1 MWRRL
6 SKPHSTDPLEY
17 PLLMSFRLLSIYQ
30 TRDLLAA
37 RDAGLAEIDISLDLG
52 LSETRVHINPEGA
65 LLPGGALLPWSEI
78 ERIQAHAQALFR
90 VTDEGGVEKVQAFS
104 EAFGRLY
111 SLMPTAGAPTMLIS
125 GIPMHRIK
133 STDPLQDT
141 RSKIRAA
148 SPKGRVLDTCT
159 GLGYT
164 AIEAARRADEVVTI
178 ELDPAVIA
186 ICRQNP
192 WSQALFEAPNI
203 TQLIGDSF
211 DLIAAF
217 EDASFDRIIHDPPMF
232 NLAGQLYS
240 ADFYR
245 ELHRVLKR
253 GGRVFH
259 YIGDLRSKS
268 GRNVAR
274 SAARRL
280 QEAGFRAVKRRP
292 EAFGLLTF
300 K

>member
-1 MWRRL
+1 M
-6 SKPHSTDPLEY
+6 D
-17 PLLMSFRLLSIYQ
+17 FRLLSAYQ

-37 RDAGLAEIDISLDLG
+37 RDAGLSQVDISLDLG
-52 LSETRVHINPEGA
+52 LSSSRVRITPDGVY
-65 LLPGGALLPWSEI
+65 LPDGVFLPWAEI
-78 ERIQAHAQALFR
+78 DRVQANPQAVFR
-90 VTDEGGVEKVQAFS
+90 VTDAGETEKIQVFS

-111 SLMPTAGAPTMLIS
+111 SLMPTEGAPTMLIS

-133 STDPLQDT
+133 GTDPIRDT
-141 RSKIRAA
+141 HSKVKAA
-148 SPKGRVLDTCT
+148 APKGRVLDTCT

-164 AIEAARRADEVVTI
+164 AIEAARRAGEVVTV
-178 ELDPAVIA
+178 ELDPAVIE
-186 ICRQNP
+186 ICRMNP
-192 WSQALFEAPNI
+192 WSQTLFESPNL

-211 DLIAAF
+211 DLIADF

-232 NLAGQLYS
+232 NLAGHLYS
-240 ADFYR
+240 TAFYR

-280 QEAGFRAVKRRP
+280 HEAGFRTVKRRP
-292 EAFGLLTF
+292 EAFGLVAF

>member
-1 MWRRL
+1 MGGW
-6 SKPHSTDPLEY
+6 
-17 PLLMSFRLLSIYQ
+17 LLSAYQ
-30 TRDLLAA
+30 TRELLAA
-37 RDAGLAEIDISLDLG
+37 RDAGLSETDVSLDLG
-52 LSETRVHINPEGA
+52 LSQTRVRLGPEGV
-65 LLPGGALLPWSEI
+65 LLPGGALLPWPEI
-78 ERIQAHAQALFR
+78 ERIQANAQAVFR
-90 VTDEGGVEKVQAFS
+90 VTGEGGIEKVQAFS

-111 SLMPTAGAPTMLIS
+111 SLMPTEGAPTMLIS

-133 STDPLQDT
+133 GTDPMRDT
-141 RSKIRAA
+141 RTKVKAA
-148 SPKGRVLDTCT
+148 GPRGRVLDTCT

-164 AIEAARRADEVVTI
+164 AILAAQRAEEVITI
-178 ELDPAVIA
+178 ELDPAVIEL
-186 ICRQNP
+186 CRANP
-192 WSQALFEAPNI
+192 WSRALFESPNI

-211 DLIAAF
+211 DRIAEF

-232 NLAGQLYS
+232 NLAGHLYS
-240 ADFYR
+240 TEFYR

-280 QEAGFRAVKRRP
+280 QEAGFRVVKRRP
-292 EAFGLLTF
+292 EAFGLLAF

>member
-1 MWRRL
+1 MI
-6 SKPHSTDPLEY
+6 
-17 PLLMSFRLLSIYQ
+17 LLSAYQ
-30 TRDLLAA
+30 TRELLAA
-37 RDAGLAEIDISLDLG
+37 RDAGLPETDVSLDLG
-52 LSETRVHINPEGA
+52 LSQTLVRVGPEGV
-65 LLPGGALLPWSEI
+65 LLPGDALLPWPEI
-78 ERIQAHAQALFR
+78 ERIQDNEQAVFR
-90 VTDEGGVEKVQAFS
+90 ITEEGGIEKVQAFS
-104 EAFGRLY
+104 ETFGRLY

-133 STDPLQDT
+133 GTDPMTDT
-141 RSKIRAA
+141 RTKVKAA
-148 SPKGRVLDTCT
+148 GPRGRVLDTCT

-164 AIEAARRADEVVTI
+164 AILAAQRAEEVVTI
-178 ELDPAVIA
+178 ELDPAVIEL
-186 ICRQNP
+186 CRVNP
-192 WSQALFEAPNI
+192 WSRTLFDSPNI

-211 DLIAAF
+211 DSIAEF

-232 NLAGQLYS
+232 SLAGYLYS
-240 ADFYR
+240 ADFYG

-280 QEAGFRAVKRRP
+280 QGAGFRVVKRRP
-292 EAFGLLTF
+292 EAFGLLAI

>member
-1 MWRRL
+1 MGGW
-6 SKPHSTDPLEY
+6 
-17 PLLMSFRLLSIYQ
+17 LLSAYQ
-30 TRDLLAA
+30 TRGLLAA
-37 RDAGLAEIDISLDLG
+37 RDAGGDEIDVSLDLG
-52 LSETRVHINPEGA
+52 LSQMRVRVGPEGV
-65 LLPGGALLPWSEI
+65 LLPGSVLLPWPEV
-78 ERIQAHAQALFR
+78 EHIQANEQAVFR
-90 VTDEGGVEKVQAFS
+90 ITREGGIEKVQAFS
-104 EAFGRLY
+104 ETFGRLY

-133 STDPLQDT
+133 GTDPMTDT
-141 RSKIRAA
+141 RTKVKAA
-148 SPKGRVLDTCT
+148 GPKGRVLDTCM

-164 AIEAARRADEVVTI
+164 AILAARRAAEVVTI
-178 ELDPAVIA
+178 ELDPAVIEL
-186 ICRQNP
+186 CRVNP
-192 WSQALFEAPNI
+192 WSRALFESPNI

-211 DLIAAF
+211 DRIAEF
-217 EDASFDRIIHDPPMF
+217 ENASFDRIIHDPPMF
-232 NLAGQLYS
+232 NLAGHLYS

-280 QEAGFRAVKRRP
+280 QEAGFRVVKRRP
-292 EAFGLLTF
+292 EAFGLLAI